1 MQLVHQLTEQQVH
14 QLHQLYQNEYWSKGR
29 SLEETFRCVQGSSI
43 LFAVIEAGN
52 LLAFAR
58 VVTDY
63 VFKAFI
69 FDVIVSEQLRTKG
82 VGKQIV
88 ESILNHPELKKVKHI
103 ELYCLPE
110 LFSFYSQFGFTQD
123 LASMQLM
130 RRDRDLLI
138 SRYDQK

>member
-1 MQLVHQLTEQQVH
+1 MQLTHQLTEQQIH

-29 SLEETFRCVQGSSI
+29 SLADTFRCVEGSSI
-43 LFAVIEAGN
+43 VFGFVEGDDLV
-52 LLAFAR
+52 AFAR

-69 FDVIVSEQLRTKG
+69 FDVIVSEELRAQG

-88 ESILNHPELKKVKHI
+88 ESILDHSDLKKVKHI

-123 LASMQLM
+123 LGAMQLM
-130 RRDRDLLI
+130 RRDRDGI
-138 SRYDQK
+138 

>member
-1 MQLVHQLTEQQVH
+1 MQITHQLTEQQIQ

-29 SLEETFRCVQGSSI
+29 SLEDTFRCVQGSSI
-43 LFAVIEAGN
+43 IFGFVEGEN
-52 LLAFAR
+52 LQAFAR

-69 FDVIVSEQLRTKG
+69 FDVIVSEQLRARG

-123 LASMQLM
+123 IASMQLM
-130 RRDRDLLI
+130 RRDRDLLT
-138 SRYDQK
+138 

>member
-1 MQLVHQLTEQQVH
+1 MQLTHQLTEQQIQ

-29 SLEETFRCVQGSSI
+29 SLEDTFRCVEGSSI
-43 LFAVIEAGN
+43 LFGFVEGDD

-69 FDVIVSEQLRTKG
+69 FDVIVSETLRAQG

-88 ESILNHPELKKVKHI
+88 ESILEHSDLKKVKHI

-110 LFSFYSQFGFTQD
+110 LFNFYGQFGFTRD
-123 LASMQLM
+123 LGAMQLM
-130 RRDRDLLI
+130 RRDRDGI
-138 SRYDQK
+138 